1 MIVVCGEALID
12 IVDAGDGSLRPMP
25 GGGPFNTALALA
37 RLEVPASILGRLSFG
52 AALLAWLHDHGALKA
67 DLAHG
72 AADLESALGF
82 AGAEH
87 PRRAALMH

>member
-12 IVDAGDGSLRPMP
+12 MKWVSAPCVEVVGPIGAGD
-25 GGGPFNTALALA
+25 A
-37 RLEVPASILGRLSFG
+37 FG